1 MFTFPMT
8 FFSAAD
14 TGAILLSDFNFSI
27 PVTQEFPETAEGMAT
42 SLGDVAATPSYIWNC
57 QETTGSLTDPISIAV
72 SSDLAPTGNPLY
84 DQTAVGLWDGSSY
97 IGRSAIETP
106 PGTGGGT
113 FVANNSTVM
122 DLTGSVSIAFT
133 MAIRLS
139 SPPPISIRFLW
150 NRQGSGKGYWLN
162 IDTTGR
168 LAVVHYDGTTSKTA
182 TLLGNLADGAWHPI
196 AVVYN
201 ETTKFFHAYSDI
213 GTTVSTD
220 YSANGS
226 VSGTGFLTIGSGGT
240 SIPGMQFAHI
250 CGYEGAAAEAIDQTA
265 LDSWWTNGNDPT
277 GLLTTQSRAST
288 ISVLATGSYVS
299 HFAQNKLPI
308 GFNTNLSGGLGGY
321 GLYCNSAIT
330 NLLVSSEFH
339 SASGD
344 WNIFGAGSHL
354 IDSVVNSPDGFR
366 SATSFTTLG
375 SNAAMYDTFL
385 AVSGTTYT
393 SSAWIKRN
401 QGTDVAGNIRFWDST
416 LGHRSSSF
424 LATDEWQLFDI
435 QAPAGNASAGQYIFV
450 DTGGDSILIW
460 GNQVN
465 AGDARGAYIR
475 TSGVAASL
483 VASDYEAVAAA
494 GVLAQASR
502 GLAEAVYV
510 PIGSGVSNRRV
521 FALSDGSS
529 NANYR
534 ELYFDGG
541 AVRPRSTV
549 YDSSSVSQAALVGSN
564 QTMLVQENI
573 STLKWDKDGGLAT
586 GGGQDVEMLYNS
598 GDLKSD
604 IGTFASSETITTV
617 NIGHYRSA
625 IATLELNGFISSLRI
640 YDRE

>member
-14 TGAILLSDFNFSI
+14 TGAILLSDFDFSI
-27 PVTQEFPETAEGMAT
+27 PVTQEFPETAAGMAT

-84 DQTAVGLWDGSSY
+84 GQTAVGLWDGSSY

-330 NLLVSSEFH
+330 NLVVSSEVL
-339 SASGD
+339 SGS
-344 WNIFGAGSHL
+344 WNLFGAGAYHSKAVT
-354 IDSVVNSPDGFR
+354 DSPDGFR
-366 SATSFTTLG
+366 SADAFTSVGAGNATYSNFLMTSG
-375 SNAAMYDTFL
+375 SSYIYST
-385 AVSGTTYT
+385 
-393 SSAWIKRN
+393 WIKRN
-401 QGTDVAGNIRFWDST
+401 QGTDVSGTVRFWDSV
-416 LGHRSSSF
+416 LSYRSEPF
-424 LATDEWQLFDI
+424 VATDTWQKFEVTGS
-435 QAPAGNASAGQYIFV
+435 AGSASGGQYIFL
-450 DTGGDSILIW
+450 DSGGDSILIW
-460 GNQVN
+460 GAQVN
-465 AGDARGAYIR
+465 LGSTRGAYIR

-483 VASDYEAVAAA
+483 VACNYEATFAAGSLISATKGQSEVTWVTSIPGTGNAYLYDAWVSANTDRILCYNATDGTRPTGTGYDESAVSQWVVRKAAA
-494 GVLAQASR
+494 SDMTTQENTFALQWDETGGLSVSPGGEASAIYN
-502 GLAEAVYV
+502 GSVEETD
-510 PIGSGVSNRRV
+510 IGSYT
-521 FALSDGSS
+521 SS
-529 NANYR
+529 NLIDKIAIGQSR
-534 ELYFDGG
+534 ADGDQPD
-541 AVRPRSTV
+541 AFIQRLRF
-549 YDSSSVSQAALVGSN
+549 
-564 QTMLVQENI
+564 
-573 STLKWDKDGGLAT
+573 W
-586 GGGQDVEMLYNS
+586 
-598 GDLKSD
+598 
-604 IGTFASSETITTV
+604 SEEVI
-617 NIGHYRSA
+617 
-625 IATLELNGFISSLRI
+625 
-640 YDRE
+640 